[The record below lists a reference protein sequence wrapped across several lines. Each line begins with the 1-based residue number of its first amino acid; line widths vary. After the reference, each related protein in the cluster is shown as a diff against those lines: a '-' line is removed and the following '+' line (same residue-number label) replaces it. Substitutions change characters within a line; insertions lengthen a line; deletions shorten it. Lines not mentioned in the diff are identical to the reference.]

1 MFENFNWKSFF
12 ILENNWVGRI
22 HCQLDTVPNIMF
34 IIDYCQLEINFYCF
48 FLNSWGNL
56 IKHNGEKD
64 GMCEIEQ
71 VKFQNL
77 VLWLMK

>member
-34 IIDYCQLEINFYCF
+34 IIDYCQLEINFYF
-48 FLNSWGNL
+48 F
-56 IKHNGEKD
+56 
-64 GMCEIEQ
+64 
-71 VKFQNL
+71 F
-77 VLWLMK
+77 